1 MVNGLVSPLCV
12 NVHSHSRPSR
22 GVISGVPM
30 HYSFRIDAP
39 GLERTAFLFERARLD
54 ACGDLETAFL
64 DHAGQLTRHRG
75 PAFNHLAAA
84 LADDAQIEVLA
95 ISRNPALVLDAGL
108 PARIAAALAML
119 APLAGQWS
127 LAAAGGLTP
136 SGRRVCALYSSET
149 PFIPIHASPQPLA
162 DPLPDLYLVD
172 AAWLRI
178 LTARN
183 RALPDTGFE
192 TVLATQGWLD
202 GRAAIYAPALR
213 AGIDGAL
220 CPRDPVKLGLDLQG
234 WFAETLSGED
244 IPTLMG
250 PVAIEG
256 PATGRGGAELAEA
269 VDRVI
274 ERHCAPLSL
283 SIVTR
288 TRFSRPHLLERLLT
302 SITRARRDGAEVEV
316 VLSSDAALETCE
328 AALADLRAR
337 FVNLTLRLRHN
348 PAEGHSRVT
357 NLLAGLRAAT
367 GTHVAIMDDDDYVD
381 LFAFGEMQR
390 ALFLGARPLM
400 VTGSTVHDE
409 EWLETPGGRHILA
422 RSAERMTY
430 PAAGWR
436 EMFGGVNR
444 LPVCALVMPR
454 EPLLARLDA
463 FAFAHDL
470 SEDYA
475 LFLLVLTDPALPK
488 IVELPGTFG
497 HISLRA
503 GEGHSITME
512 DRRPWA
518 SDIALY
524 LADLTGAAA
533 VAGPGHW
540 ALLTQ
545 IGAGRDPEAATLDAK
560 TIAELRSALTRRD
573 RQLRLMQSENAVLR
587 ATREN
592 AT

>member
-1 MVNGLVSPLCV
+1 
-12 NVHSHSRPSR
+12 
-22 GVISGVPM
+22 M

-39 GLERTAFLFERARLD
+39 GLERTAFLFERATLD

-64 DHAGQLTRHRG
+64 DHAGPLTRHRG
-75 PAFNHLAAA
+75 TALGPLAAA
-84 LADDAQIEVLA
+84 LADDPQIEVLA
-95 ISRNPALVLDAGL
+95 VSRNPALVLDPGL

-119 APLAGQWS
+119 APLAGRWS

-149 PFIPIHASPQPLA
+149 PFIPVHATPQPLT

-172 AAWLRI
+172 AAWLRT
-178 LTARN
+178 LAARN
-183 RALPDTGFE
+183 RALPDAGFE
-192 TVLATQGWLD
+192 TVIAAQGWLD
-202 GRAAIYAPALR
+202 GRVALYAPALV

-220 CPRDPVKLGLDLQG
+220 HPRDPVKLRLDLQD
-234 WFAETLSGED
+234 WFAGTLAGEE

-250 PVAIEG
+250 PVAIER
-256 PATGRGGAELAEA
+256 PAAGRDDPRTPTARHDLAEA
-269 VDRVI
+269 I
-274 ERHCAPLSL
+274 ERVVEHHCAPLSL

-288 TRFSRPHLLERLLT
+288 TRFARPHLLERLLT
-302 SITRARRDGAEVEV
+302 SITRARRDGAEIEV
-316 VLSSDAALETCE
+316 VLSSDAPLETCE
-328 AALADLRAR
+328 AALAELKAR
-337 FVNLTLRLRHN
+337 FVNLTLKLQHN
-348 PAEGHSRVT
+348 PAQGHSRVT

-367 GTHVAIMDDDDYVD
+367 GAHVAIMDDDDYVD
-381 LFAFGEMQR
+381 LFAFDEMQR

-400 VTGSTVHDE
+400 VAGSAVHDE
-409 EWLETPGGRHILA
+409 EWTETPGGRHILT

-454 EPLLARLDA
+454 ELLLARLDA
-463 FAFAHDL
+463 FAFEHDL

-475 LFLLVLTDPALPK
+475 LFLLVLTDPALPE

-512 DRRPWA
+512 DRRPWVR
-518 SDIALY
+518 DIALY
-524 LADLTGAAA
+524 LAGLTRTAA
-533 VAGPGHW
+533 VAGPGQW

-545 IGAGRDPEAATLDAK
+545 TGAGRDPEAATLDAK
-560 TIAELRSALTRRD
+560 TIAELRAALTGRD
-573 RQLRLMQSENAVLR
+573 RQLRLMQHEIARLR
-587 ATREN
+587 AAGPAEN
-592 AT
+592 IPAERSAAGHSAAKETAA